1 MRTIDRDGYRLDV
14 AAGILSTSYHEMRG
28 LLRDLALTDHVR
40 LTCDVFALVRGDAIH
55 RLRTHARRDVLATRL
70 FGATKLTARVTRQRH
85 HGLLNIISHYCLPP
99 PRSDQLR
106 TNTRL
111 LLS

>member
-1 MRTIDRDGYRLDV
+1 
-14 AAGILSTSYHEMRG
+14 
-28 LLRDLALTDHVR
+28 
-40 LTCDVFALVRGDAIH
+40 
-55 RLRTHARRDVLATRL
+55 VLATRL